1 MRPID
6 PSAWVAHTTAL
17 QQQSNL
23 QRGGPLASSMDTMS
37 TLTSSSLTSSM
48 PDSSRKFN
56 YLFFVNHAILNKCH
70 LNMHFCTVGRR
81 WNCSKNWILIFV
93 LRKTWDSWLRNS
105 AAMLDTDN
113 SSFWEY
119 LLMKLVSIEFS
130 LAATL

>member
-56 YLFFVNHAILNKCH
+56 YLFLCVYHIIKL
-70 LNMHFCTVGRR
+70 HFR
-81 WNCSKNWILIFV
+81 II
-93 LRKTWDSWLRNS
+93 
-105 AAMLDTDN
+105 
-113 SSFWEY
+113 
-119 LLMKLVSIEFS
+119 
-130 LAATL
+130 